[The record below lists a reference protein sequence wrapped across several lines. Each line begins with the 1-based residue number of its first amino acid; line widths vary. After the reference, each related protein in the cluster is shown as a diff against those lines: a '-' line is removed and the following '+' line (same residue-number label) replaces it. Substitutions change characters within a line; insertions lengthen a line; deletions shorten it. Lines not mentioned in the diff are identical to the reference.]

1 MMRPIIILLCL
12 LLIVLSACKLQG
24 EDGVVV
30 EIGDKTW
37 VAEIADTPAEQEQG
51 LMFRQSMPLN
61 RGMLFVFKD
70 QQPRLFWMKNTLI
83 PLDMI
88 FIDANW
94 RVVKLIQSAE
104 HCKEDTCPTYDS
116 ERPAKY
122 VLEVNSGQI
131 REKEVKIGARVQTSL
146 KE

>member
-1 MMRPIIILLCL
+1 MRPIIILLCL

-104 HCKEDTCPTYDS
+104 PCKEDTCPTYDS

>member
-1 MMRPIIILLCL
+1 MEKWIAIA
-12 LLIVLSACKLQG
+12 LIFAIMLTGCKLQV
-24 EDGVVV
+24 EEGVVV

-51 LMFRQSMPLN
+51 LMFRKSLPQN
-61 RGMLFVFKD
+61 QGMLFIFED
-70 QQPRLFWMKNTLI
+70 EQPRAFWMKNTLI

-94 RVVKLIQSAE
+94 RIVKLIKNAE
-104 HCKEDTCPTYDS
+104 PCKEDPCPTYDS

-122 VLEVNSGQI
+122 VLEVNAGQI
-131 REKEVKIGARVQTSL
+131 KEKEVKVGARVQTSL
-146 KE
+146 KQ